1 MSQIKNYSFSKFPLY
16 ANETPIFRRQ
26 PNMLYVPYGKNND
39 YSDYLSYLYNNS
51 GIHGA
56 IIKGKATYIFG
67 KGFKIKADWNGDK
80 VALEKTLNSINNSQ
94 TADELARKKIFE
106 RTLYGGCAYLIE
118 WDVFGA
124 IKSVKLQPFNTIRT
138 NVDKSEFYISKEWT
152 REQSTNAKWKRSN
165 GKLPEDTVTLPAFEP
180 LKRQGKQIL
189 YLIDDN
195 PSSDIYP
202 LPEYNSGATPIETDI
217 ECNFFQLNNVKTGF
231 SAGTMVTFF
240 NGTAINDEEQVEI
253 EHAFKS
259 KASGTDNAGEIL
271 LNFQNPNTTP
281 PEISPLRSNDLD
293 KQYEQLSK
301 DTINKILYSHRVSN
315 GLLFGIKTPGE
326 LGGGRSE
333 FDLSWEHF
341 SNTYVKPKQQ
351 EEEEDMNY
359 ILSLY
364 GFIGN
369 PVELTTLDP
378 IGIELTS
385 DVISRTIDA
394 DSFADMVYMRL
405 GIEKPNLVKK
415 DDILT
420 TINSASPLVA
430 NKILDSLTTN
440 EIRSIIN
447 LPAIVGGDTTRS
459 STPSAFSQEEDFI
472 LNEFL
477 KIGEPADNYEI
488 VKSCF
493 VYSDSDNFAKEDD
506 QKLLDEIKKGKSYK
520 ISDLAKKLK
529 ISESE
534 LYKSLERLNKANIL
548 QVKYTEVKGEISIT
562 PEDIQEPPSQEVG
575 LETKWR
581 YTTNL
586 EPKLLTDENGKVTS
600 RKFCVDLI
608 TANQLYS
615 REQINNMQNV
625 ANTKGYNE
633 DVFKYKGGWQTIKG
647 TVTHIPSCRH
657 FWESVLV
664 RKKK

>member
-1 MSQIKNYSFSKFPLY
+1 M
-16 ANETPIFRRQ
+16 
-26 PNMLYVPYGKNND
+26 
-39 YSDYLSYLYNNS
+39 
-51 GIHGA
+51 
-56 IIKGKATYIFG
+56 
-67 KGFKIKADWNGDK
+67 
-80 VALEKTLNSINNSQ
+80 
-94 TADELARKKIFE
+94 
-106 RTLYGGCAYLIE
+106 
-118 WDVFGA
+118 
-124 IKSVKLQPFNTIRT
+124 KSVKLQPFNTIRT
-138 NVDKSEFYISKEWT
+138 CVDKSEFYISKEWT
-152 REQSTNAKWKRSN
+152 REQSTNSKWKKSN
-165 GKLPEDTVTLPAFEP
+165 GRLPDDTVTLPAFNP
-180 LKRQGKQIL
+180 LKREGKQIL

-195 PSSDIYP
+195 PASDIYP

-240 NGTAINDEEQVEI
+240 NGTAINDEEQIEI

-271 LNFQNPNTTP
+271 LNFQNPNTTAP
-281 PEISPLRSNDLD
+281 TISPLRSNDLD

-364 GFIGN
+364 GYIGN

-385 DVISRTIDA
+385 EVISRTIDA

-420 TINSASPLVA
+420 IINSNPIIAP
-430 NKILDSLTTN
+430 KILESLTTN
-440 EIRSIIN
+440 EIRQLIS
-447 LPAIVGGDTTRS
+447 LPAILGGDALK
-459 STPSAFSQEEDFI
+459 PSAFSQEEDFI
-472 LNEFL
+472 LAKFL
-477 KIGEPADNYEI
+477 EIGEPAENYTI

-493 VYSDSDNFAKEDD
+493 VYSDSENFAKEDD
-506 QKLLDEIKKGKSYK
+506 DKLIEAIKKNKKIK
-520 ISDLAKKLK
+520 ISDLAKKLGL
-529 ISESE
+529 SESE
-534 LYKSLERLNKANIL
+534 IYKSLERLNKSNTL
-548 QVKYTEVKGEISIT
+548 LVDYTETNGEISIT
-562 PEDIQEPPSQEVG
+562 PKEIQEPPTQEVG

-586 EPKLLTDENGKVTS
+586 SPKLLDTS
-600 RKFCVDLI
+600 RDFCIQLI
-608 TANQLYS
+608 NANQLYS
-615 REQINNMQNV
+615 RAQIDSMQNE
-625 ANTKGYNE
+625 ASTRGYND

-664 RKKK
+664 KKNK

>member
-1 MSQIKNYSFSKFPLY
+1 MSQTKNYSFSKFPLY

-26 PNMLYVPYGKNND
+26 PNMVYVPYGKNND

-56 IIKGKATYIFG
+56 IIKGKATYIYG

-124 IKSVKLQPFNTIRT
+124 MKSVKLQPFNTIRT

-165 GKLPEDTVTLPAFEP
+165 GKLPEDTVKLPAFDP

-195 PSSDIYP
+195 PASDIYP

-385 DVISRTIDA
+385 EVISRTIDA
-394 DSFADMVYMRL
+394 DSFADMVYERL

-420 TINSASPLVA
+420 IINSNPIIAP
-430 NKILDSLTTN
+430 KILEILTPN
-440 EIRSIIN
+440 EIRNLIS
-447 LPAIVGGDTTRS
+447 LPAIVGGDVLKS
-459 STPSAFSQEEDFI
+459 SFETQEDFI

-477 KIGEPADNYEI
+477 KIGESADNYEI

-493 VYSDSDNFAKEDD
+493 VYSDADKFAKEDD

-562 PEDIQEPPSQEVG
+562 PEEIQEPPTQEVG

-586 EPKLLTDENGKVTS
+586 SPELLTDKDGNYTS

-608 TANQLYS
+608 TAKQLYS
-615 REQINNMQNV
+615 RAQIDAMQNV

>member
-1 MSQIKNYSFSKFPLY
+1 MSQTDNTKNYAFSKFPLY
-16 ANETPIFRRQ
+16 ANETPVFRKQ

-67 KGFKIKADWNGDK
+67 KGFKIRADWNGDK
-80 VALEKTLNSINNSQ
+80 VALQKTLNSINSSQ

-118 WDVFGA
+118 WDVFGN

-138 NVDKSEFYISKEWT
+138 NVEKSEFYISKEWT

-165 GKLPEDTVTLPAFEP
+165 GKLPEDTVTLPAFDP

-195 PSSDIYP
+195 PASDIYP

-271 LNFQNPNTTP
+271 LNFQNPNTTAP
-281 PEISPLRSNDLD
+281 VISPLRSNELD

-364 GFIGN
+364 GFMGN

-394 DSFADMVYMRL
+394 DSFADMVYERL

-472 LNEFL
+472 LNKFL
-477 KIGEPADNYEI
+477 EIGEPAENYEI
-488 VKSCF
+488 VKQCF
-493 VYSDSDNFAKEDD
+493 VYSDADKFAVEDD
-506 QKLLDEIKKGKSYK
+506 QRLLDEIKKGKAYK

-534 LYKSLERLNKANIL
+534 VYKSLERLNKANIL
-548 QVKYTEVKGEISIT
+548 QVKYTESNGEISIT
-562 PEDIQEPPSQEVG
+562 PEEIQEPPTQEVG

-586 EPKLLTDENGKVTS
+586 TPAIIDGT
-600 RKFCVDLI
+600 RKFCRDLL
-608 TANQLYS
+608 TADLLYS
-615 REQINNMQNV
+615 RAQIDNMQNV
-625 ANTKGYNE
+625 ASTKGYND

-664 RKKK
+664 RKK

>member
-26 PNMLYVPYGKNND
+26 PNMVYVPYGKNND

-56 IIKGKATYIFG
+56 IIKGKATYIYG
-67 KGFKIKADWNGDK
+67 KGFKIKADWSGDK
-80 VALEKTLNSINNSQ
+80 VALEKTLKSINNSQ

-124 IKSVKLQPFNTIRT
+124 MKSVKLQPFNTIRT

-165 GKLPEDTVTLPAFEP
+165 GRLPEDTVTLKAFDP

-195 PSSDIYP
+195 PASDIYP

-364 GFIGN
+364 GYIGN

-385 DVISRTIDA
+385 EVISRTIDA

-420 TINSASPLVA
+420 IINSNPIIAP
-430 NKILDSLTTN
+430 KILEILTPN
-440 EIRSIIN
+440 EIRSFIN
-447 LPAIVGGDTTRS
+447 LPAIIGGDVLKTSFET
-459 STPSAFSQEEDFI
+459 QEDFI

-477 KIGEPADNYEI
+477 KIGESADNYEI

-506 QKLLDEIKKGKSYK
+506 QRLLDEIKKGKSYK

-586 EPKLLTDENGKVTS
+586 SPKLLDTS
-600 RKFCVDLI
+600 REFCVKMI
-608 TANQLYS
+608 GANKLYT
-615 REQINNMQNV
+615 RAEIDNLQND
-625 ANTKGYNE
+625 AHTNGYNE
-633 DVFKYKGGWQTIKG
+633 DVWKYKGGWQTIKG

-657 FWESVLV
+657 FFESVLV
-664 RKKK
+664 SKKK

>member
-1 MSQIKNYSFSKFPLY
+1 
-16 ANETPIFRRQ
+16 
-26 PNMLYVPYGKNND
+26 MLYVPYGKNND

-56 IIKGKATYIFG
+56 IIKGKATYIYG

-80 VALEKTLNSINNSQ
+80 VALEKTLKSINNSQ

-165 GKLPEDTVTLPAFEP
+165 GKLPEDTVTLPAFDP

-195 PSSDIYP
+195 PASDIYP

-385 DVISRTIDA
+385 DIISRTIDA

-420 TINSASPLVA
+420 IINSNPIIAP
-430 NKILDSLTTN
+430 KILESLTTN
-440 EIRSIIN
+440 EIRNLIS
-447 LPAIVGGDTTRS
+447 LPALVGGDVLKTSFET
-459 STPSAFSQEEDFI
+459 QEDFI
-472 LNEFL
+472 LNKFL
-477 KIGEPADNYEI
+477 EIGEPAENYEI
-488 VKSCF
+488 VKQCF
-493 VYSDSDNFAKEDD
+493 VYSDADKFAVEDD
-506 QKLLDEIKKGKSYK
+506 QRLLDEIKKGKAYK
-520 ISDLAKKLK
+520 ISDLAKKLN

-534 LYKSLERLNKANIL
+534 LYKSLERLNKSNIL
-548 QVKYTEVKGEISIT
+548 QVKYTESNGEISIT
-562 PEDIQEPPSQEVG
+562 PQEIQELPTQEVG

-586 EPKLLTDENGKVTS
+586 SPQLLTDKDGNYTS
-600 RKFCVDLI
+600 REFCVKLI
-608 TANQLYS
+608 NAKQLYS
-615 REQINNMQNV
+615 RQQIDGMQNE
-625 ANTKGYNE
+625 ASTKGYND

>member
-1 MSQIKNYSFSKFPLY
+1 MSQTENTKNYAFSKFPLY
-16 ANETPIFRRQ
+16 ANETPVFRKQ

-56 IIKGKATYIFG
+56 IIKGKATYIYG
-67 KGFKIKADWNGDK
+67 KGFKIRADWNGDK
-80 VALEKTLNSINNSQ
+80 VALQKTLNSINSSQ

-118 WDVFGA
+118 WDVFGN

-138 NVDKSEFYISKEWT
+138 NVEKSEFYISKEWT
-152 REQSTNAKWKRSN
+152 REQSTNAKWKKSN
-165 GKLPEDTVTLPAFEP
+165 GKLPDDCVTLPAFDP
-180 LKRQGKQIL
+180 LKREGKQIL

-195 PSSDIYP
+195 PASDIYP

-240 NGTAINDEEQVEI
+240 NGTAINEEEQLEI
-253 EHAFKS
+253 EHGFKS

-271 LNFQNPNTTP
+271 LNFQNPNTTAP
-281 PEISPLRSNDLD
+281 VISPLRSNELD

-351 EEEEDMNY
+351 EENEDMNY

-369 PVELTTLDP
+369 PVELTSLDP

-394 DSFADMVYMRL
+394 DSFADMVYGRL

-420 TINSASPLVA
+420 IINSNPIIAP
-430 NKILDSLTTN
+430 KILESLTTN
-440 EIRSIIN
+440 EIRQLIS
-447 LPAIVGGDTTRS
+447 LPAIVGGDVLKTSFET
-459 STPSAFSQEEDFI
+459 QEDFI
-472 LNEFL
+472 LNKFL
-477 KIGEPADNYEI
+477 EIGEPAENYEI
-488 VKSCF
+488 IKQCF
-493 VYSDSDNFAKEDD
+493 VYSDADKFAVEDD
-506 QKLLDEIKKGKSYK
+506 QRLLDEIKKGKAYK

-529 ISESE
+529 ISENE
-534 LYKSLERLNKANIL
+534 IYKSLERLNKSNTL
-548 QVKYTEVKGEISIT
+548 FVDYGESNGEITIT
-562 PEDIQEPPSQEVG
+562 PKEIQEPPTQEVG

-586 EPKLLTDENGKVTS
+586 TPKLLDTS
-600 RKFCVDLI
+600 REFCVKMIGADKLYTRAEI
-608 TANQLYS
+608 DQL
-615 REQINNMQNV
+615 NNDAHTN
-625 ANTKGYNE
+625 GYNE
-633 DVFKYKGGWQTIKG
+633 DVWKYKGGWQTIKG

>member
-1 MSQIKNYSFSKFPLY
+1 MSQIEEIKKNYSFSKFPLY
-16 ANETPIFRRQ
+16 ANETPIFRKQ

-56 IIKGKATYIFG
+56 IIKGKATYIYG
-67 KGFKIKADWNGDK
+67 KGFKIRADWNGDK

-124 IKSVKLQPFNTIRT
+124 MKSVKLQPFNTIRT

-165 GKLPEDTVTLPAFEP
+165 GKLPEDTVTLPAFDP

-195 PSSDIYP
+195 PASDIYP

-385 DVISRTIDA
+385 EVISRTIDA
-394 DSFADMVYMRL
+394 DSFADMVYERL

-447 LPAIVGGDTTRS
+447 LPALVGGDTTRA

-477 KIGEPADNYEI
+477 KIGESADNYEI

-493 VYSDSDNFAKEDD
+493 VYSDADKFADFEDD
-506 QKLLDEIKKGKSYK
+506 QRLLDEIKKGKAYK

-529 ISESE
+529 IGESE
-534 LYKSLERLNKANIL
+534 VYKSLERLNKSNTL
-548 QVKYTEVKGEISIT
+548 FVDYSESNGEVSIT
-562 PEDIQEPPSQEVG
+562 PKEIQEPKAQEVG

-586 EPKLLTDENGKVTS
+586 EPKLLDTS
-600 RKFCVDLI
+600 REFCRKMI
-608 TANQLYS
+608 GANKLYT
-615 REQINNMQNV
+615 RAEIDNLQND
-625 ANTKGYNE
+625 AHTNGYNE

-657 FWESVLV
+657 FFESVLV

>member
-1 MSQIKNYSFSKFPLY
+1 
-16 ANETPIFRRQ
+16 
-26 PNMLYVPYGKNND
+26 MLYVPYGKNND

-56 IIKGKATYIFG
+56 IIKGKATYIYG
-67 KGFKIKADWNGDK
+67 KGFKIRADWNGDK

-94 TADELARKKIFE
+94 TADELAKKKIFE

-165 GKLPEDTVTLPAFEP
+165 GKLPEDTVTLPAFDP

-195 PSSDIYP
+195 PASDIYP

-271 LNFQNPNTTP
+271 LNFQNPNTTAP
-281 PEISPLRSNDLD
+281 VISPLRSNELD

-420 TINSASPLVA
+420 IINSNPIIAP
-430 NKILDSLTTN
+430 KILESLTTN

-447 LPAIVGGDTTRS
+447 LPAIVGGDVTV
-459 STPSAFSQEEDFI
+459 STPTAFNKEEDFI
-472 LNEFL
+472 LAKFL
-477 KIGEPADNYEI
+477 EIGEPAENYTI

-493 VYSDSDNFAKEDD
+493 VYSDSDKFAVEDD
-506 QKLLDEIKKGKSYK
+506 QRLFDEIKKGKAYK

-529 ISESE
+529 ISENE
-534 LYKSLERLNKANIL
+534 IYKSLERLNKSNTL
-548 QVKYTEVKGEISIT
+548 LVDYNESNGEVSIT
-562 PEDIQEPPSQEVG
+562 PKEIQEPKAQEVG

-586 EPKLLTDENGKVTS
+586 TPKLLDTS
-600 RKFCVDLI
+600 REFCVKMI
-608 TANQLYS
+608 GANKLYTRAEIDQL
-615 REQINNMQNV
+615 NND
-625 ANTKGYNE
+625 ASTKGYND
-633 DVFKYKGGWQTIKG
+633 DVFKYKGGWQTIEG

-664 RKKK
+664 KKK

>member
-1 MSQIKNYSFSKFPLY
+1 MSQTKNYSFSKFPLY

-56 IIKGKATYIFG
+56 IIKGKATYIYG

-80 VALEKTLNSINNSQ
+80 VALEKTLKSINNSQ

-138 NVDKSEFYISKEWT
+138 KVDKSEFYISKEWT
-152 REQSTNAKWKRSN
+152 REQSTNAKWRKSN
-165 GKLPEDTVTLPAFEP
+165 GRLPEDTVTLPAFDP

-195 PSSDIYP
+195 PASDIYP

-394 DSFADMVYMRL
+394 DSFADMVYERL

-420 TINSASPLVA
+420 IINSNPIIAP
-430 NKILDSLTTN
+430 KILEILTPN
-440 EIRSIIN
+440 EIRSFIN
-447 LPAIVGGDTTRS
+447 LPAIVGGDVLKTSFET
-459 STPSAFSQEEDFI
+459 QEDFI

-477 KIGEPADNYEI
+477 KIGESADNYEI

-493 VYSDSDNFAKEDD
+493 VYSDSDKFAKEDD
-506 QKLLDEIKKGKSYK
+506 QRLLDEIKKGKSYK

-562 PEDIQEPPSQEVG
+562 PEEIQEPPSQEVG

-586 EPKLLTDENGKVTS
+586 EPKLLDTS
-600 RKFCVDLI
+600 REFCVKMI
-608 TANQLYS
+608 SANKLYT
-615 REQINNMQNV
+615 RAEIDNLQND
-625 ANTKGYNE
+625 ASTKGYND

-657 FWESVLV
+657 FFESVLV
-664 RKKK
+664 KKKK

>member
-1 MSQIKNYSFSKFPLY
+1 MSPTNNYSFSKFPLY
-16 ANETPIFRRQ
+16 ANETPIFRKQ
-26 PNMLYVPYGKNND
+26 PNMVYVPYGKNND

-67 KGFKIKADWNGDK
+67 KGFKIRADWNGDK
-80 VALEKTLNSINNSQ
+80 IGLQKTLNSINNSQ

-118 WDVFGA
+118 WDVFGNM
-124 IKSVKLQPFNTIRT
+124 KSVKLQPFNTIRT
-138 NVDKSEFYISKEWT
+138 CVDKSEFYISKEWT
-152 REQSTNAKWKRSN
+152 REQSTNSKWKKSN
-165 GKLPEDTVTLPAFEP
+165 GRLPEDTVTLPAFNP
-180 LKRQGKQIL
+180 LKREGKQIL

-195 PSSDIYP
+195 PASDIYP

-240 NGTAINDEEQVEI
+240 NGTAINDEEQIEI

-271 LNFQNPNTTP
+271 LNFQNPNTTAP
-281 PEISPLRSNDLD
+281 TISPLRSNDLD

-385 DVISRTIDA
+385 EVISRTIDA

-447 LPAIVGGDTTRS
+447 LPAIIGGDTTK
-459 STPSAFSQEEDFI
+459 TSAFSQEEDFI
-472 LNEFL
+472 LAKFL
-477 KIGEPADNYEI
+477 EIGEPAENYTI

-493 VYSDSDNFAKEDD
+493 VYSDSENFAKEDD
-506 QKLLDEIKKGKSYK
+506 DKLIEAIKKNKKIK
-520 ISDLAKKLK
+520 ISDLAKKLGL
-529 ISESE
+529 SESE
-534 LYKSLERLNKANIL
+534 IYKSLERLNKSNTL
-548 QVKYTEVKGEISIT
+548 LVDYTETNGEISIT
-562 PEDIQEPPSQEVG
+562 PKEIQEPPTQEVG

-586 EPKLLTDENGKVTS
+586 SPELLETS

-608 TANQLYS
+608 TAKQLYS
-615 REQINNMQNV
+615 RAQIDAMQNE
-625 ANTKGYNE
+625 ASTRGYND

-664 RKKK
+664 KKNK

>member
-1 MSQIKNYSFSKFPLY
+1 MSQTKNYSFSKFPLY
-16 ANETPIFRRQ
+16 ANETPIFRKQ
-26 PNMLYVPYGKNND
+26 PNMVYVPYGKNND

-67 KGFKIKADWNGDK
+67 KGFKIRADWNGDK
-80 VALEKTLNSINNSQ
+80 VALQKTLNSINSSQ

-118 WDVFGA
+118 WDVFGN

-138 NVDKSEFYISKEWT
+138 CVDKSEFYISKEWT
-152 REQSTNAKWKRSN
+152 REQSVNAKWKKSN
-165 GKLPEDTVTLPAFEP
+165 GKLPEDAVTLPAFNP
-180 LKRQGKQIL
+180 LKREGKQIL

-195 PSSDIYP
+195 PASDIYP

-240 NGTAINDEEQVEI
+240 NGTAINEEEQLEI
-253 EHAFKS
+253 EHGFKS
-259 KASGTDNAGEIL
+259 KASGSDNAGEIL
-271 LNFQNPNTTP
+271 LNFQNPNTTAP
-281 PEISPLRSNDLD
+281 VISPLRSNELD

-364 GFIGN
+364 GFVGN

-385 DVISRTIDA
+385 EVISRTIDA
-394 DSFADMVYMRL
+394 DSFADMVYERL

-447 LPAIVGGDTTRS
+447 LPAIVGGDTTI
-459 STPSAFSQEEDFI
+459 STASTFSKEEDFI
-472 LNEFL
+472 LQRFL
-477 KIGEPADNYEI
+477 EIGEPAENYEI
-488 VKSCF
+488 VKQCF
-493 VYSDSDNFAKEDD
+493 VYSDADKFAVEDD
-506 QKLLDEIKKGKSYK
+506 QRILDEIKKGKTYK

-534 LYKSLERLNKANIL
+534 IYKSLERLNKSNTLFVDYGEAN
-548 QVKYTEVKGEISIT
+548 GEITIT
-562 PEDIQEPPSQEVG
+562 PKEIQEPPTQEIG

-586 EPKLLTDENGKVTS
+586 SPKLLKDDKGNYTS
-600 RKFCVDLI
+600 RKFCIDMIEADL
-608 TANQLYS
+608 LYT
-615 REQINNMQNV
+615 RQQIDAMQNE

-633 DVFKYKGGWQTIKG
+633 DVWKYKGGWQTIKG
-647 TVTHIPSCRH
+647 TVIHIPSCRH

-664 RKKK
+664 KKKK

>member
-1 MSQIKNYSFSKFPLY
+1 MV
-16 ANETPIFRRQ
+16 
-26 PNMLYVPYGKNND
+26 YVPYGKNND

-56 IIKGKATYIFG
+56 IIKGKATYIYG

-80 VALEKTLNSINNSQ
+80 VALEKTLKSINNSQ

-165 GKLPEDTVTLPAFEP
+165 GKLPEDTVTLPAFDP

-195 PSSDIYP
+195 PASDIYP

-364 GFIGN
+364 GFLGN

-385 DVISRTIDA
+385 EVISRTIDA
-394 DSFADMVYMRL
+394 DSFADMVYERL

-420 TINSASPLVA
+420 IINSNPIIAP
-430 NKILDSLTTN
+430 KILEILTPN
-440 EIRSIIN
+440 EIRSFIN
-447 LPAIVGGDTTRS
+447 LPALVGGDVLKT
-459 STPSAFSQEEDFI
+459 SAFETQEDFI

-477 KIGEPADNYEI
+477 KIGESADNYEI

-493 VYSDSDNFAKEDD
+493 VYSDADKFAKEDD

-562 PEDIQEPPSQEVG
+562 PEEIQEPPSQEVG

-586 EPKLLTDENGKVTS
+586 EPKLLDTS
-600 RKFCVDLI
+600 REFCVKMI
-608 TANQLYS
+608 GANKLYT
-615 REQINNMQNV
+615 RAEIDNLQND
-625 ANTKGYNE
+625 ASTKGYND

-657 FWESVLV
+657 FFESVLV

>member
-1 MSQIKNYSFSKFPLY
+1 MSQIEEIKKNYSFSKFPLY
-16 ANETPIFRRQ
+16 ANETPIFRKQ

-56 IIKGKATYIFG
+56 IIKGKATYIYG

-165 GKLPEDTVTLPAFEP
+165 GKLPEDTVTLPAFDP

-195 PSSDIYP
+195 PASDIYP

-385 DVISRTIDA
+385 EVISRTIDA
-394 DSFADMVYMRL
+394 DSFADMVYERL

-420 TINSASPLVA
+420 IINSNPIIAP
-430 NKILDSLTTN
+430 KILEILTPN
-440 EIRSIIN
+440 EIRSFIN
-447 LPAIVGGDTTRS
+447 LPALVGGDVLKS
-459 STPSAFSQEEDFI
+459 SFETQEDFI

-477 KIGEPADNYEI
+477 KIGESADNYEI

-493 VYSDSDNFAKEDD
+493 VYSDSDKFAVEDD
-506 QKLLDEIKKGKSYK
+506 QRILDEIKKGKAYK

-529 ISESE
+529 ISEDE
-534 LYKSLERLNKANIL
+534 VYKSLERLNKANIL
-548 QVKYTEVKGEISIT
+548 QVKYTESNGEISIT
-562 PEDIQEPPSQEVG
+562 PQEIQEPPSQEVG

-586 EPKLLTDENGKVTS
+586 EPQLLDTS
-600 RKFCVDLI
+600 RKFCRDLI
-608 TANQLYS
+608 TAKQLYS
-615 REQINNMQNV
+615 RAQIDAMQNV

>member
-1 MSQIKNYSFSKFPLY
+1 MSQTENTKNYAFSKFPLY
-16 ANETPIFRRQ
+16 ANETPIFRKQ
-26 PNMLYVPYGKNND
+26 PNSVYVPYGKNND

-67 KGFKIKADWNGDK
+67 KGFKIRADWNGDK
-80 VALEKTLNSINNSQ
+80 VALQKTLNSINSSQ

-118 WDVFGA
+118 WDVFGN

-138 NVDKSEFYISKEWT
+138 NVEKSEFYISKEWT
-152 REQSTNAKWKRSN
+152 REQSTNAKWKKSN
-165 GKLPEDTVTLPAFEP
+165 GKLPDDCVTLPAFDP
-180 LKRQGKQIL
+180 LKREGKQIL

-195 PSSDIYP
+195 PASDIYP

-240 NGTAINDEEQVEI
+240 NGTAINEEEQLEI
-253 EHAFKS
+253 EHGFKS

-271 LNFQNPNTTP
+271 LNFQNPNTTAP
-281 PEISPLRSNDLD
+281 VISPLRSNELD

-385 DVISRTIDA
+385 DIISRTIDA
-394 DSFADMVYMRL
+394 DSFADMVYERL

-420 TINSASPLVA
+420 IINSNPIIAP
-430 NKILDSLTTN
+430 KILESLTTN
-440 EIRSIIN
+440 ETRKLIG
-447 LPAIVGGDTTRS
+447 LPAIVGGDILKTSFET
-459 STPSAFSQEEDFI
+459 QEDFI
-472 LNEFL
+472 LNKFL
-477 KIGEPADNYEI
+477 EIGEPAENYEI
-488 VKSCF
+488 VKQCF
-493 VYSDSDNFAKEDD
+493 VYSDADKFAVEDD
-506 QKLLDEIKKGKSYK
+506 QRLLDEIKKGKAYK

-529 ISESE
+529 ISEAE
-534 LYKSLERLNKANIL
+534 VYKSLERLNKANIL
-548 QVKYTEVKGEISIT
+548 QVKYTESNGEISIT
-562 PEDIQEPPSQEVG
+562 PEEIQEPPTQEVG

-586 EPKLLTDENGKVTS
+586 TPAIIDGT
-600 RKFCVDLI
+600 RKFCRDLL
-608 TANQLYS
+608 TADLLYS
-615 REQINNMQNV
+615 RAQIDNMQNV